1 MNLQLALDLAY
12 NQLNTVAQSPEY
24 WTILN
29 SIFGANY
36 NSVLA
41 QTLQQEWQ
49 AGNFS
54 TLPPVEILNSSILGK
69 ANGAY
74 AASNNTIYLAD
85 TFVATATSAQLVA
98 VLLEEIGHAVDAKI
112 NSSDTPGDEG
122 ELFSLLVR
130 GITPSATELSR
141 IQSENDQAIITL
153 NGQPVAIEM
162 AAAEPTVAWAKSFG
176 SIYRDIP
183 NSITVDSSGNV
194 YTTGS
199 SILNPGWTIDF
210 DLGPGTS
217 NVTSAGDD
225 DVFIIKLNSDGSTAW
240 VKRFGGTGNDFG
252 VSIKLD
258 SSGNIYTT
266 GGFQGTVDFDPGT
279 GTSNLTSAGGLD
291 VFISKLNSDG
301 SFAWAKSFG
310 GTGTDFG
317 TSIKL
322 DSSGN
327 IYTTG
332 TFQGTADFD
341 PGNGTSNLTSAGS
354 YDVFVSKL
362 NSDGSFAWAKSLGGT
377 LEDIANS
384 ITVDSSGNIYT
395 TGYFNGTADF
405 DPGTGTSNLTSAGY
419 DNVFVSK
426 LNSDGSFAWAKSF
439 AGGNHVK
446 GYSIQVDSSGNVYTA
461 GWFSVT
467 ADFDPGPGT
476 YNLSNGGG
484 TSGFVSK
491 LNSDGSFAWVRQVGS
506 TGYNA
511 FNYCYDLKLDSSGNV
526 YVTGKFQGT
535 FDFDPGPGTYNLTAS
550 GNFDEF
556 IYKLNSDGSFAWA
569 KNYGSAQ
576 DEGGS
581 TITVDSSGNIYNA
594 GTFGYWGGNTD
605 FGSGLLPRVGQ
616 EDIFVM
622 KLTAPITNSA
632 PTITS
637 AATATFA
644 ENGTGT
650 VYTVTGTD
658 PDAGTI
664 LTYSISG
671 TDANLF
677 NINSSNGA
685 VTFKTAPNFEAP
697 GDNVYDINVIATD
710 NGALTATQ
718 AVAIS
723 VTNVNEA
730 PVITSAATATFA
742 ENGTG
747 TVYTATATDVDAGTT
762 LTYSLSG
769 TDANLF
775 NINNGAV
782 TFKTAPN
789 FEVPTDNGT
798 NNVYD
803 INVIATD
810 NGALTATQA
819 VAITVT
825 NVNDA
830 PVITSAATA
839 TFAENGT
846 GTVYTVTATDADAG
860 ATLTYSLSGTD
871 ANLFNLNNGVVTFK
885 TAPNFEL
892 PSDSGVNNVY
902 DINVI
907 ASDGALNTTQAVA
920 ITVTD
925 VNDVQSSSSY
935 TLNSSQID
943 LALTGTANINGT
955 GNSLNNVLFGNS
967 GNNIL
972 DGRAGA
978 DTMSGGTGNDFYYV
992 DNISDSVIEL
1002 ANQGIDKVFTTINY
1016 TLTAN
1021 VEDLGLQGT
1030 ATNGTGNELNN
1041 TITGNELNNVL
1052 IGFAGDDTL
1061 IGGVGADTMTGG
1073 TGNDWY

>member
-1 MNLQLALDLAY
+1 MNMNLQLALDLAY

-279 GTSNLTSAGGLD
+279 GTSNLTSAG
-291 VFISKLNSDG
+291 
-301 SFAWAKSFG
+301 
-310 GTGTDFG
+310 
-317 TSIKL
+317 
-322 DSSGN
+322 
-327 IYTTG
+327 
-332 TFQGTADFD
+332 
-341 PGNGTSNLTSAGS
+341 
-354 YDVFVSKL
+354 
-362 NSDGSFAWAKSLGGT
+362 
-377 LEDIANS
+377 
-384 ITVDSSGNIYT
+384 
-395 TGYFNGTADF
+395 
-405 DPGTGTSNLTSAGY
+405 Y

-476 YNLSNGGG
+476 YNL
-484 TSGFVSK
+484 
-491 LNSDGSFAWVRQVGS
+491 
-506 TGYNA
+506 
-511 FNYCYDLKLDSSGNV
+511 
-526 YVTGKFQGT
+526 
-535 FDFDPGPGTYNLTAS
+535 TAS
-550 GNFDEF
+550 GNFDGF

-650 VYTVTGTD
+650 VYTVT
-658 PDAGTI
+658 
-664 LTYSISG
+664 
-671 TDANLF
+671 
-677 NINSSNGA
+677 
-685 VTFKTAPNFEAP
+685 
-697 GDNVYDINVIATD
+697 AT
-710 NGALTATQ
+710 
-718 AVAIS
+718 
-723 VTNVNEA
+723 
-730 PVITSAATATFA
+730 
-742 ENGTG
+742 
-747 TVYTATATDVDAGTT
+747 
-762 LTYSLSG
+762 
-769 TDANLF
+769 
-775 NINNGAV
+775 
-782 TFKTAPN
+782 
-789 FEVPTDNGT
+789 
-798 NNVYD
+798 
-803 INVIATD
+803 
-810 NGALTATQA
+810 
-819 VAITVT
+819 
-825 NVNDA
+825 
-830 PVITSAATA
+830 
-839 TFAENGT
+839 
-846 GTVYTVTATDADAG
+846 
-860 ATLTYSLSGTD
+860 
-871 ANLFNLNNGVVTFK
+871 
-885 TAPNFEL
+885 
-892 PSDSGVNNVY
+892 
-902 DINVI
+902 
-907 ASDGALNTTQAVA
+907 
-920 ITVTD
+920 
-925 VNDVQSSSSY
+925 
-935 TLNSSQID
+935 
-943 LALTGTANINGT
+943 
-955 GNSLNNVLFGNS
+955 
-967 GNNIL
+967 
-972 DGRAGA
+972 
-978 DTMSGGTGNDFYYV
+978 
-992 DNISDSVIEL
+992 
-1002 ANQGIDKVFTTINY
+1002 
-1016 TLTAN
+1016 
-1021 VEDLGLQGT
+1021 
-1030 ATNGTGNELNN
+1030 
-1041 TITGNELNNVL
+1041 
-1052 IGFAGDDTL
+1052 
-1061 IGGVGADTMTGG
+1061 
-1073 TGNDWY
+1073 

>member
-439 AGGNHVK
+439 AG
-446 GYSIQVDSSGNVYTA
+446 
-461 GWFSVT
+461 
-467 ADFDPGPGT
+467 
-476 YNLSNGGG
+476 
-484 TSGFVSK
+484 
-491 LNSDGSFAWVRQVGS
+491 
-506 TGYNA
+506 
-511 FNYCYDLKLDSSGNV
+511 
-526 YVTGKFQGT
+526 
-535 FDFDPGPGTYNLTAS
+535 
-550 GNFDEF
+550 
-556 IYKLNSDGSFAWA
+556 
-569 KNYGSAQ
+569 
-576 DEGGS
+576 
-581 TITVDSSGNIYNA
+581 
-594 GTFGYWGGNTD
+594 
-605 FGSGLLPRVGQ
+605 
-616 EDIFVM
+616 
-622 KLTAPITNSA
+622 
-632 PTITS
+632 
-637 AATATFA
+637 
-644 ENGTGT
+644 
-650 VYTVTGTD
+650 
-658 PDAGTI
+658 
-664 LTYSISG
+664 
-671 TDANLF
+671 
-677 NINSSNGA
+677 
-685 VTFKTAPNFEAP
+685 
-697 GDNVYDINVIATD
+697 
-710 NGALTATQ
+710 
-718 AVAIS
+718 
-723 VTNVNEA
+723 
-730 PVITSAATATFA
+730 
-742 ENGTG
+742 
-747 TVYTATATDVDAGTT
+747 
-762 LTYSLSG
+762 
-769 TDANLF
+769 
-775 NINNGAV
+775 
-782 TFKTAPN
+782 
-789 FEVPTDNGT
+789 
-798 NNVYD
+798 
-803 INVIATD
+803 
-810 NGALTATQA
+810 
-819 VAITVT
+819 
-825 NVNDA
+825 
-830 PVITSAATA
+830 
-839 TFAENGT
+839 
-846 GTVYTVTATDADAG
+846 
-860 ATLTYSLSGTD
+860 
-871 ANLFNLNNGVVTFK
+871 
-885 TAPNFEL
+885 
-892 PSDSGVNNVY
+892 
-902 DINVI
+902 
-907 ASDGALNTTQAVA
+907 
-920 ITVTD
+920 
-925 VNDVQSSSSY
+925 
-935 TLNSSQID
+935 
-943 LALTGTANINGT
+943 
-955 GNSLNNVLFGNS
+955 
-967 GNNIL
+967 
-972 DGRAGA
+972 
-978 DTMSGGTGNDFYYV
+978 
-992 DNISDSVIEL
+992 
-1002 ANQGIDKVFTTINY
+1002 
-1016 TLTAN
+1016 
-1021 VEDLGLQGT
+1021 
-1030 ATNGTGNELNN
+1030 
-1041 TITGNELNNVL
+1041 
-1052 IGFAGDDTL
+1052 
-1061 IGGVGADTMTGG
+1061 
-1073 TGNDWY
+1073 